1 MPYTL
6 ALWREMGSKVG
17 VALFE
22 YIDLILSS
30 DRNRIEKQR
39 AKKRDKEKDKQH
51 KKMSVKQS
59 KVKSTS
65 KRTEK
70 ICIFAAMENEKIKHL
85 FEEIKQA

>member
-1 MPYTL
+1 VPYTL

-39 AKKRDKEKDKQH
+39 AKKKDK
-51 KKMSVKQS
+51 
-59 KVKSTS
+59 
-65 KRTEK
+65 
-70 ICIFAAMENEKIKHL
+70 
-85 FEEIKQA
+85 